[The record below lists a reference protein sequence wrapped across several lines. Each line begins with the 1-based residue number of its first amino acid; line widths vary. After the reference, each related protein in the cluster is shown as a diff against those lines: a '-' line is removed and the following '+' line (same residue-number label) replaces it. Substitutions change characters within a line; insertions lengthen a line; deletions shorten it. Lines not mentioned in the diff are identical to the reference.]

1 MLFNFLLSF
10 WDRAPWKVKTDMY
23 SLYYFGIFL
32 NVKYLFSKCME
43 SVLTI
48 KIKYARYSNS
58 VHYYKPFNLNQFV
71 NLSHTTIF
79 LNEK

>member
-1 MLFNFLLSF
+1 MLYNFLLSF

-58 VHYYKPFNLNQFV
+58 VHYYKPFNLNQ
-71 NLSHTTIF
+71 L
-79 LNEK
+79 